1 MGLVSQLSKW
11 PLNLKFFPSTEGFE
25 KLQFLLQQNP
35 FPPETFG
42 NLLLLYCKYEYYDL
56 AADVLAENAH
66 LTYKYLSPHLYDFL
80 EALITQQTSP
90 DEAYRKF
97 DAIASKH
104 TEQLRKFTKQVE
116 QPLPSRANLLREI
129 TYMSTES
136 INILGILELGSIFW
150 INLVRLEYLIP
161 K

>member
-1 MGLVSQLSKW
+1 MDSK
-11 PLNLKFFPSTEGFE
+11 PTEGFE

-104 TEQLRKFTKQVE
+104 TEQLRKYTKQV
-116 QPLPSRANLLREI
+116 QVKTFLNLLFCL
-129 TYMSTES
+129 Y
-136 INILGILELGSIFW
+136 LGSFSFGSVCVRSAVRHLQR
-150 INLVRLEYLIP
+150 NLYHHFD
-161 K
+161 